1 MSYSEDYISN
11 FGKQTGFIN
20 SNIEKVIRLLDVLT
34 FIDSD
39 LDPYHEKLVLKGGTA
54 INLMITNL
62 ARLSV
67 DIDLDYIGSL
77 DKEKMGVDR
86 DAIMSAL
93 DNFMLKE
100 GYALSKEKSRG
111 SVILA
116 SRTYSYTNAFGNR
129 DNIKVEINF
138 IDRIHVCPSIRKKAN
153 YFDKEV
159 MVQTPLEAELLG
171 MKIAALI
178 DRHKPRDLF
187 DIYKLKG
194 YMPNLDK
201 DRVRKLAVFYLSL
214 DGIFELNESSF
225 DNVNKIAQDSIKKE
239 LQPVLTKGNMFDL
252 NVAKEEAIKFLKDL
266 LTLTDNEKK
275 YLEEFAK
282 GNFDPHLLFEPND
295 AERAAKH
302 PMAKWR
308 VAKLVRIDNY
318 KG

>member
-20 SNIEKVIRLLDVLT
+20 SNIEKVIRLLDVLA

-77 DKEKMGVDR
+77 DKGKMGIDR

-93 DNFMLKE
+93 DSFMLKD
-100 GYALSKEKSRG
+100 GYALSKDKSRG

-138 IDRIHVCPSIRKKAN
+138 IDRIHVCPSIRKKVK

-225 DNVNKIAQDSIKKE
+225 DNVSKITQDSIKKE
-239 LQPVLTKGNMFDL
+239 LQPILAKGNMFDL
-252 NVAKEEAIKFLKDL
+252 KAAKEQVINFLKEL
-266 LTLTDNEKK
+266 LTLSDKENK
-275 YLEEFAK
+275 YLEEFSK
-282 GNFDPHLLFEPND
+282 GNFDPYLLFEPND

-308 VAKLVRIDNY
+308 AANLK
-318 KG
+318 K

>member
-1 MSYSEDYISN
+1 MNYSEDYISN

-20 SNIEKVIRLLDVLT
+20 SNIEKVIRLLDILA
-34 FIDSD
+34 FIDSN
-39 LDPYHEKLVLKGGTA
+39 LDPYNEKLVLKGGTA

-62 ARLSV
+62 ARLSI

-77 DKEKMGVDR
+77 DKEKMSVDR

-93 DNFMLKE
+93 DNFMSKE
-100 GYALSKEKSRG
+100 GYMVSEKSRG
-111 SVILA
+111 SFILA

-138 IDRIHVCPSIRKKAN
+138 VDRIHVCPSIRKKVK

-194 YMPNLDK
+194 CMPYLDK

-214 DGIFELNESSF
+214 DGIFELNKASF
-225 DNVNKIAQDSIKKE
+225 DNVNKITQDSIKKE
-239 LQPVLTKGNMFDL
+239 LQPVLTKGNIFDL
-252 NVAKEEAIKFLKDL
+252 NVAKKEAIKFLKEL
-266 LTLTDNEKK
+266 LTLTDYEKK
-275 YLEEFAK
+275 YLIEFSK
-282 GNFDPHLLFEPND
+282 GNFDPYLLFEPND

-308 VAKLVRIDNY
+308 AANLK
-318 KG
+318 K

>member
-93 DNFMLKE
+93 DSFMLKD

-201 DRVRKLAVFYLSL
+201 DRVRKLAIFYLSL
-214 DGIFELNESSF
+214 DGIFDLNESSF
-225 DNVNKIAQDSIKKE
+225 DNVNKITQDSIKKE
-239 LQPVLTKGNMFDL
+239 LQPVLAKGNVFDL
-252 NVAKEEAIKFLKDL
+252 KAAKEQVINFLKEL
-266 LTLTDNEKK
+266 LTLSDKENK
-275 YLEEFAK
+275 YLEEFSK
-282 GNFDPHLLFEPND
+282 GNFDPYLLFEPND

-308 VAKLVRIDNY
+308 AANLK
-318 KG
+318 K

>member
-1 MSYSEDYISN
+1 MNYSEDYISN
-11 FGKQTGFIN
+11 FGKQNGFIN
-20 SNIEKVIRLLDVLT
+20 SNIEKVIRLLDILA
-34 FIDSD
+34 FIDSE

-77 DKEKMGVDR
+77 DKEKTSVER
-86 DAIMSAL
+86 DTIMSAL
-93 DNFMLKE
+93 DNFMSKE
-100 GYALSKEKSRG
+100 GYTVSQEKSRG

-116 SRTYSYTNAFGNR
+116 SRTYTYTNAFGNR

-138 IDRIHVCPSIRKKAN
+138 IDRIHVYPSIRKKVK

-194 YMPNLDK
+194 YMPYVNK

-214 DGIFELNESSF
+214 DGIFDIDEATF
-225 DNVNKIAQDSIKKE
+225 DNINKITQDSIKKE
-239 LQPVLTKGNMFDL
+239 LQPVLAKGNMFDL
-252 NVAKEEAIKFLKDL
+252 NAGKEEVINFLKEL
-266 LTLTDNEKK
+266 LTLSNKENK
-275 YLEEFAK
+275 YLEEFSK
-282 GNFDPHLLFEPND
+282 GNFDPYLLFEPND

-308 VAKLVRIDNY
+308 AAKH
-318 KG
+318 KK

>member
-1 MSYSEDYISN
+1 MNYSEDYISN

-20 SNIEKVIRLLDVLT
+20 SNIEKVIRLLDILD
-34 FIDSD
+34 FIDSN

-77 DKEKMGVDR
+77 DKEKMSIDR

-100 GYALSKEKSRG
+100 GYTVSEKSRG

-138 IDRIHVCPSIRKKAN
+138 IDRIHVCPSIRKKVK

-194 YMPNLDK
+194 YMPYLDK
-201 DRVRKLAVFYLSL
+201 DRVRKLAVFYISL
-214 DGIFELNESSF
+214 DCIFELNEASF
-225 DNVNKIAQDSIKKE
+225 DNVNKITQDSIKKE
-239 LQPVLTKGNMFDL
+239 LHPVLTKGNRFDL
-252 NVAKEEAIKFLKDL
+252 NTAKEEAIKFLKEL

-275 YLEEFAK
+275 YLVEFSK
-282 GNFDPHLLFEPND
+282 GNFDPYLLFEPID

-308 VAKLVRIDNY
+308 AANLK
-318 KG
+318 K

>member
-138 IDRIHVCPSIRKKAN
+138 IDRIHVCPSIRKKVK

-187 DIYKLKG
+187 DIYKLKW

-225 DNVNKIAQDSIKKE
+225 DNVNKITQDSIKKE
-239 LQPVLTKGNMFDL
+239 LQPILAKGNMFDL
-252 NVAKEEAIKFLKDL
+252 KAAKEQVINFLKEL
-266 LTLTDNEKK
+266 LTLSDKENK
-275 YLEEFAK
+275 YLEEFSK
-282 GNFDPHLLFEPND
+282 GHFDPYLLFEPND

-308 VAKLVRIDNY
+308 AANLK
-318 KG
+318 K

>member
-1 MSYSEDYISN
+1 MNYSEDYISN

-93 DNFMLKE
+93 DSFMLKD

-225 DNVNKIAQDSIKKE
+225 DNVNKITQDSIKKE
-239 LQPVLTKGNMFDL
+239 LQPVLAKGNVFDL
-252 NVAKEEAIKFLKDL
+252 KAAKEQVINFLKEL
-266 LTLTDNEKK
+266 LALSDKENK
-275 YLEEFAK
+275 YLEEFSK
-282 GNFDPHLLFEPND
+282 GNFDPYLLFEPND

-308 VAKLVRIDNY
+308 AANLK
-318 KG
+318 K